1 MEAFLVVPDH
11 WLGYIDYL
19 LVHRVTIVITTQTLT
34 EKLNDVSTYKL
45 TNHNLKTLSHLL
57 FALLCCHL
65 HLLTTTDRCSF
76 VRNVSSLGVVCWHGQ
91 VY

>member
-19 LVHRVTIVITTQTLT
+19 LVHRVTIVITTQILT

-45 TNHNLKTLSHLL
+45 SKS
-57 FALLCCHL
+57 
-65 HLLTTTDRCSF
+65 
-76 VRNVSSLGVVCWHGQ
+76 
-91 VY
+91 

>member
-34 EKLNDVSTYKL
+34 EKLNDVST
-45 TNHNLKTLSHLL
+45 
-57 FALLCCHL
+57 
-65 HLLTTTDRCSF
+65 
-76 VRNVSSLGVVCWHGQ
+76 
-91 VY
+91 